1 MKTFHEKTLEDLGD
15 YEDGSNL
22 SSPQN
27 GENLTGSNLSPL
39 KLENLEQEKGETKF
53 GFTSSEAPTVQGFKK

>member
-1 MKTFHEKTLEDLGD
+1 MPDIKTQKIKTFHEKTLEDLGD

-27 GENLTGSNLSPL
+27 SEN
-39 KLENLEQEKGETKF
+39 
-53 GFTSSEAPTVQGFKK
+53 FTIQVWTVRIPAKRFLILIF